1 MIETCEFD
9 VVIIG
14 AGVIGLAVARELSEV
29 YENVLLVEKEKSFGQ
44 HTSSRNSE
52 IIHSGIYY
60 PKKTLKTKMCIEGN
74 KLMYQFL
81 EKYNI
86 PHKKCGKLIV
96 ATNRKEEE
104 VLEQLYQR
112 GIENGVE
119 ALTMLDK
126 KGIKKLEPNIK
137 ATKAI
142 HVPITGIVDSH
153 LVMLN
158 LKRISQ
164 QNGVLSVYNTEISEI
179 KLKNDIYE
187 LTTTGEDVIIQT
199 KIVVN
204 AAGLWSD
211 KIAKMVGIDKYKI
224 YWCKGEYYQTNKYKN
239 MNMLIYPTPDPNGKS
254 LGIHTVL
261 DLNGNLSFGPNA
273 YYVNEVKYGIGE
285 ENRVQFHAA
294 INSYLDLDLCDL
306 YPAHAGI
313 RPKLQEKDSLFK
325 DFVIK
330 NEDDLGYNNFINL
343 IGIESPG
350 LTGCLSIAKYVRE
363 IIK

>member
-1 MIETCEFD
+1 MTETCEFD

-14 AGVIGLAVARELSEV
+14 AGVIGLAVARELSEI

-60 PKKTLKTKMCIEGN
+60 PKKALKTKMCIEGS
-74 KLMYQFL
+74 KLLYEFL
-81 EKYNI
+81 KKYNI

-96 ATNRKEEE
+96 ATNSAEEQE
-104 VLEQLYQR
+104 LEQLYQR
-112 GIENGVE
+112 GIENGVDTLE
-119 ALTMLDK
+119 MLGEK
-126 KGIKKLEPNIK
+126 KIKKLEPSIK

-142 HVPITGIVDSH
+142 HSPSTGIVDSH
-153 LVMLN
+153 SVMVN
-158 LKRISQ
+158 LKRLSQ
-164 QNGVLSVYNTEISEI
+164 ENGALIVYNTEISEI
-179 KLKNDIYE
+179 KAKNDVYE
-187 LTTTGEDVIIQT
+187 LTTADYDASIRTKVVI
-199 KIVVN
+199 N

-211 KIAKMVGIDKYKI
+211 KIADMVGINSYQLH
-224 YWCKGEYYQTNKYKN
+224 WCKGEYYKTNKYKN
-239 MNMLIYPTPDPNGKS
+239 MNMLVYPTPDPSGKS

-273 YYVNEVKYGIGE
+273 YYVDKVNYSIRE
-285 ENRVQFHAA
+285 ENKVQFHTA

-306 YPAHAGI
+306 HPAHAGI

-330 NEDDLGYNNFINL
+330 NENDLGYNNFINL